1 MARAHGID
9 ISKWQTSFD
18 AAKNPNDIQ
27 FVVMR
32 ASVGIMTDSRFD
44 EMYNSIQPIPVRA
57 AYHYFR
63 SEWGWQEQA
72 AHFLSLVKDRNFH
85 FFALDLESADN
96 KRSAQFCRD
105 AKRWIDHVAQQTGK
119 RVLLYTNLVIYNT
132 WLKPHG
138 DWMKDYPL
146 WIAQYWFEPD
156 RNKKPALPD
165 GVTEWTFWQYS
176 ADGNNMGAAYGVG
189 SKHLDLDVFNGP
201 VEDLYK
207 WASVKKAAKPA
218 GPASVVKPDEELGQ
232 LPAGIDYD
240 LLARKVAPLVAD
252 LLRTAPSTLRPVSP
266 GGTSF
271 GFSMVP
277 DEPAGLE
284 EVSGIGPAF
293 AGRLA
298 EHGVRNCRALAF
310 LGADEVSQI
319 LDISLA
325 RAEGFIAEAR
335 LLEGV

>member
-18 AAKNPNDIQ
+18 ASVNPADIQ
-27 FVVMR
+27 FVIMR
-32 ASVGIMTDSRFD
+32 ASVGMMKDSSFD
-44 EMYNSIQPIPVRA
+44 EMVKSIRPIPVRG

-72 AHFLSLVKDRNFH
+72 AHFLSLVKNQNFH
-85 FFALDLESADN
+85 FFALDIESADN
-96 KRSAQFCRD
+96 QPSAQFCRD

-132 WLKPHG
+132 WLTPHG
-138 DWMKDYPL
+138 NWMKDYPL

-189 SKHLDLDVFNGP
+189 SKHLDLDVYNGS
-201 VEDLYK
+201 VEDLQK
-207 WASVKKAAKPA
+207 WAGVKKAAKPA
-218 GPASVVKPDEELGQ
+218 AETPVDKPGGAPGP

-252 LLRTAPSTLRPVSP
+252 LLRTAPSTLRPAAP

-271 GFSMVP
+271 GLSMAP
-277 DEPAGLE
+277 EEPVGLE

-310 LGADEVSQI
+310 LGPVEVGKI
-319 LDISLA
+319 LGVSTE
-325 RAEGFIAEAR
+325 RAAVFIAEAR
-335 LLEGV
+335 RLEGV

>member
-18 AAKNPNDIQ
+18 ASKNPGDIQ
-27 FVVMR
+27 FVIMR
-32 ASVGIMTDSRFD
+32 AGVGIMTDSSFE
-44 EMYNSIQPIPVRA
+44 EMYKSIQPVPVRG

-85 FFALDLESADN
+85 FFALDIESADN
-96 KRSAQFCRD
+96 VASAQFCRD

-138 DWMKDYPL
+138 DWMKKYPL

-165 GVTEWTFWQYS
+165 AVTEWMFWQYS

-189 SKHLDLDVFNGP
+189 SKHLDLDVFNGS
-201 VEDLYK
+201 VEELHK
-207 WASVKKAAKPA
+207 WAGVKRAAKPEA
-218 GPASVVKPDEELGQ
+218 AAPVVKPAGATGQ

-240 LLARKVAPLVAD
+240 LLAARLAPLVAE
-252 LLRTAPSTLRPVSP
+252 LLRKSPPTPQPVSS

-271 GFSMVP
+271 GLSP
-277 DEPAGLE
+277 ISDEPVGLE
-284 EVSGIGPAF
+284 EVTGIGPAL

-310 LGADEVSQI
+310 LGAEEVSGVLQI
-319 LDISLA
+319 SRE
-325 RAEGFIAEAR
+325 RAEAFIAEAR
-335 LLEGV
+335 QLEGV